1 MNHKRTISS
10 KFYTCKEV
18 KKLVLSGYYIC
29 LLVMIKGFYKNTA
42 KSAALLGVCIFCML
56 FTASCGKKDKS
67 IFISSNDQYNKK
79 FKKKENSRRSLV
91 HFKQRITFRKIYSKP
106 KEGEVINSIVV
117 YNKITYFFCN
127 YHILVRFLQNDF

>member
-42 KSAALLGVCIFCML
+42 KSAALLAVCIFCML

-79 FKKKENSRRSLV
+79 FKKNKNESMPMLNAIYTPSEQMDKISYYELQAEYFNRYSC
-91 HFKQRITFRKIYSKP
+91 RK
-106 KEGEVINSIVV
+106 
-117 YNKITYFFCN
+117 
-127 YHILVRFLQNDF
+127 